1 MSVDPSPPI
10 RSTDDDPTW
19 PSVEPLLRPVM
30 IRRRW
35 VRAGALDPQHVITG
49 RRAGAARSAGGVSR
63 SIG

>member
-19 PSVEPLLRPVM
+19 PSVEPLLHPVM

-35 VRAGALDPQHVITG
+35 MRAGALDPQQVIPDGEPVLHV
-49 RRAGAARSAGGVSR
+49 RRAA
-63 SIG
+63 